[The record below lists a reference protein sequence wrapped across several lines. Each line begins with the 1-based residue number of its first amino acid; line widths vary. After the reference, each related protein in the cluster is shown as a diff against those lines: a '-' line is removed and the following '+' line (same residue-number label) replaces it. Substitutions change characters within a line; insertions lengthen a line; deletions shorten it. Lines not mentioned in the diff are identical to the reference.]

1 MPAKARMK
9 GLVCPVCYAVKLRV
23 YATREPCM
31 GQRVR
36 YRRCEACGT
45 TFRTDET
52 ITAVFDR
59 PAPATGTSGTDGAT
73 PDRPDAA

>member
-1 MPAKARMK
+1 MPKTRMK
-9 GLVCPVCYAVKLRV
+9 GLVCPKCHAVKLKV

-36 YRRCEACGT
+36 YRRCKACGT

-59 PAPATGTSGTDGAT
+59 PALATGTSGTDGA
-73 PDRPDAA
+73 PPGQHDAA